1 MNIVSVSRLYIKN
14 KTIAYFNEYFVKGS
28 PISKA
33 LTCTK
38 IYLY

>member
-14 KTIAYFNEYFVKGS
+14 KTIAYSKGIVFKGS

-33 LTCTK
+33 LV
-38 IYLY
+38 